1 MKQIVI
7 TFMCKQ
13 KLKYLF
19 SLIIIVTLTG
29 CGLKGTLYETP
40 TEPKNE
46 QQNQVQP
53 VKKQEK

>member
-1 MKQIVI
+1 
-7 TFMCKQ
+7 MCKQ